1 MPVSTAP
8 DLTSV
13 VRTPA
18 PGAASTAVAQ
28 LVGGPRLAGEAVAS
42 TRDLLAVAVGT
53 DLVCVTGPDAVRLPC
68 AVVTAVPPPRVRV
81 GTPVT
86 VGDGSIR
93 VRDGAGVTVVRWWR
107 PQPARIADLG
117 LAATRA
123 AEETQPDVDAAVA
136 GGAGRLAAALSGAGD
151 VGAAV
156 CGLLGLG
163 PGLTPAG
170 DDVLAGALVAL
181 AAARRD
187 AADAAD
193 MADALDG
200 AVRATRPFER
210 TTAVS
215 AGLLAHARRGLGI
228 PQLTSLVRAL
238 GRPDADVDAA
248 ARALLRVGHTSGAAL
263 HLGVLLALA
272 PARWAS

>member
-53 DLVCVTGPDAVRLPC
+53 GIVCVTGPDAVRLPC
-68 AVVTAVPPPRVRV
+68 AVVTAAPPPRVRV

-86 VGDGSIR
+86 VGDGSIG
-93 VRDGAGVTVVRWWR
+93 VRDDAGVAVVRWWR

-117 LAATRA
+117 LAAARA
-123 AEETQPDVDAAVA
+123 AEETHPDVDGAVA
-136 GGAGRLAAALSGAGD
+136 GAAGRLAAALSGAGD

-156 CGLLGLG
+156 VGLLGLG
-163 PGLTPAG
+163 PGLSPAG

-181 AAARRD
+181 AAARQD
-187 AADAAD
+187 PAGAAD

-200 AVRATRPFER
+200 AVRAARPFER

-215 AGLLAHARRGLGI
+215 AGLLAHARRGLGV
-228 PQLTSLVRAL
+228 PHLTSLVRAL

-248 ARALLRVGHTSGAAL
+248 TGALLRVGHTSGAAL